1 MGKLGLIAG
10 GGELPLSLAH
20 HCRASGR
27 PFYVI
32 RLRGFADARL
42 AEFPG
47 AEVGLAELG
56 KGIAALRKAA
66 CSSVCFA
73 GLVARPD
80 LRDLRPDLRG
90 LAALPGAIAAA
101 AKGDD
106 ALLTH
111 LLSLFEHEGFSIE
124 GAHQV
129 MDGLTLGPGPL
140 GDVYPAPEHLADID
154 RALEAARAIGRLDIG
169 QACVSCAG
177 VVLALEAQE
186 GTDAMLERVA
196 ALPQAL
202 RGDAQQRRGVLAKA
216 CKPGQELRVD
226 LPTIGPRTVERA
238 LAAGLAGIVG
248 ETGRMLVLDRQQ
260 TRAAADAAGLFILG
274 VDPAGP

>member
-10 GGELPLSLAH
+10 GGDLPLSLAH
-20 HCRASGR
+20 HCRATGR
-27 PFYVI
+27 PFHVI
-32 RLRGFADARL
+32 RLRGFADASL

-47 AEVGLAELG
+47 SDVGLAELG
-56 KGIAALRKAA
+56 KGVSALRKAG

-80 LRDLRPDLRG
+80 LRNLRPDLRG
-90 LAALPGAIAAA
+90 LAALPGVIAAA
-101 AKGDD
+101 SRGDD

-111 LLSLFEHEGFSIE
+111 LLGVFQQEGFSIE

-140 GDVYPAPEHLADID
+140 GDVYPAPEHLADIE
-154 RALEAARAIGRLDIG
+154 RALQAARAIGRLDIG
-169 QACVSCAG
+169 QACVSCGG

-186 GTDAMLERVA
+186 GTDAMLDRVA
-196 ALPQAL
+196 ALPMAL
-202 RGDAQQRRGVLAKA
+202 RGDAEHRRGVLAKA

-226 LPTIGPRTVERA
+226 LPTIGAQTIERA

-248 ETGRMLVLDRQQ
+248 ETGRLLVVDRGR

-274 VDPAGP
+274 VDPADP